1 MWTVHN
7 GREQRAFRSHQMKGE
22 GMNKPNRTELERE
35 AYALVLFIMKTI
47 AGINKLID
55 LTADEDCIATD
66 VVVDDLKA
74 IEGEIDRFRIRF
86 LVVDPEIDFSELGDE

>member
-1 MWTVHN
+1 MT
-7 GREQRAFRSHQMKGE
+7 
-22 GMNKPNRTELERE
+22 KPNRTELERE

-66 VVVDDLKA
+66 AVVDDLKS
-74 IEGEIDRFRIRF
+74 IEGEIDRFRLRF